1 MKKIQ
6 QSNQA
11 SKYEYYG
18 RILYGNYSAPLKS
31 YVADCINRF
40 RAFDEIG
47 NPSIPYISAWEGSQ
61 HTIWYEFVGMRFL
74 GLMGCDYLN
83 APEFLKKS
91 VVERHVYSSN
101 DFNKGI
107 NQQIFKSK
115 DMKKH
120 RTGLRKEAKN
130 TGFVEAVYKIS
141 IKDEKTIWLKD
152 QATIKSFKSDR
163 IHVSLGNLTI
173 VTKEMEAEEQLKQT
187 QKALKESE
195 NKFREQAIHDNLTG
209 LYNTRY
215 LYKALSE
222 MIEKSSSAGQAFS
235 LIFMDIDNFKR
246 VVDTHGHLN
255 ASHALQEIANTI
267 KSTLEPPAYGVAYGG
282 DEFIVVLPDL
292 NKHQA
297 MDMAETIRSRI
308 KETTY
313 LQNLGLKVHISA
325 SLGVS
330 TYPYDAATLSDLL
343 ALADQAMFSVKEK
356 GKDSVCGI
364 SHKTTRGG
372 DTSEN
377 LFSYDCQR

>member
-6 QSNQA
+6 QPNQA

-18 RILYGNYSAPLKS
+18 RILNGNYSNPLKS
-31 YVADCINRF
+31 YVAGCINRF

-47 NPSIPYISAWEGSQ
+47 NPSIPYISAWEGNQ
-61 HTIWYEFVGMRFL
+61 HTIWYEFIGMRFL

-101 DFNKGI
+101 DFNKGV

-115 DMKKH
+115 EMKKH

-141 IKDEKTIWLKD
+141 IKDGKTIWLKD

-222 MIEKSSSAGQAFS
+222 LIEKSSSAGQTFS
-235 LIFMDIDNFKR
+235 LIFMDIDNFKH

-255 ASHALQEIANTI
+255 ASQALQEIANTI

-292 NKHQA
+292 NKHKA
-297 MDMAETIRSRI
+297 VDMAETIRSRI

-313 LQNLGLKVHISA
+313 LQNLELKVHISA

-364 SHKTTRGG
+364 SHKTTIDG
-372 DTSEN
+372 DTREN
-377 LFSYDCQR
+377 LFSYDC

>member
-6 QSNQA
+6 QSNQT

-308 KETTY
+308 KETTL

>member
-1 MKKIQ
+1 MKKNHQ
-6 QSNQA
+6 TNQESND
-11 SKYEYYG
+11 EYYG
-18 RILYGNYSAPLKS
+18 RILNGNYSNQLKS

-47 NPSIPYISAWEGSQ
+47 NPSIPYISAWKGNQ
-61 HTIWYEFVGMRFL
+61 YTIWYEFVGIRFL
-74 GLMGCDYLN
+74 ELLGCDYLN
-83 APEFLKKS
+83 AAEYLRNS
-91 VVERHVYSSN
+91 VVERHVYSIN
-101 DFNKGI
+101 GFNKGI
-107 NQQIFKSK
+107 NQQIVKRK
-115 DMKKH
+115 EMKKH

-141 IKDEKTIWLKD
+141 IEDGKTTWLKD
-152 QATIKSFKSDR
+152 QATIKSFKSDK
-163 IHVSLGNLTI
+163 IYVSLGNLTI
-173 VTKEMEAEEQLKQT
+173 VNKEMEAEEQLKQT

-222 MIEKSSSAGQAFS
+222 LIEKSSLAGKTFS
-235 LIFMDIDNFKR
+235 LIFMDIDNFKH

-255 ASHALQEIANTI
+255 ASQALQEIAATI
-267 KSTLEPPAYGVAYGG
+267 KSTLQPPAYGVAYGG
-282 DEFIVVLPDL
+282 DEFIVILPNL
-292 NKHQA
+292 NKTQA

-313 LQNLGLKVHISA
+313 LQNLGLKVHINA

-330 TYPYDAATLSDLL
+330 TYPYDAATLPDLL

-364 SHKTTRGG
+364 SHKITRNG
-372 DTSEN
+372 DKSEDH
-377 LFSYDCQR
+377 FSYDC

>member
-308 KETTY
+308 KETTL